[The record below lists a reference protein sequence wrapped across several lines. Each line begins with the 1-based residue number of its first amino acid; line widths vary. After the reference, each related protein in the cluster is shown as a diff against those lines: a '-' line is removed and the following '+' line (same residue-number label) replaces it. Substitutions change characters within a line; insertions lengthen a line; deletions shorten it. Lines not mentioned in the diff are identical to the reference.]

1 MARAKKASFSLMP
14 NLLGLSWSGREGTH
28 YMHETDTHAC
38 VVCIHTCTYIHI
50 HIHEN
55 THVHMH
61 KHPHPHLHINTQTP
75 TPPPHSHSHSH
86 SPTHTH
92 MYVHMCADRQTEKER
107 ERESDT
113 HTPPLEP
120 WAFGSHCPSQCSM
133 TRSRPTREVRHGS
146 SPSSPGRRFLCST
159 HADGTAGIG
168 AKYFVRFLSG
178 VRKSDMMGIR
188 SH

>member
-38 VVCIHTCTYIHI
+38 VVRIHTCTYIHI

-55 THVHMH
+55 THVCMH
-61 KHPHPHLHINTQTP
+61 KHPHPHINTQTA
-75 TPPPHSHSHSH
+75 TPPLPLTF
-86 SPTHTH
+86 THTYTH
-92 MYVHMCADRQTEKER
+92 VHMRADRQTDRQRER
-107 ERESDT
+107 ERERQRESDT

-168 AKYFVRFLSG
+168 AKYFVRVPRYVSLT
-178 VRKSDMMGIR
+178 
-188 SH
+188 